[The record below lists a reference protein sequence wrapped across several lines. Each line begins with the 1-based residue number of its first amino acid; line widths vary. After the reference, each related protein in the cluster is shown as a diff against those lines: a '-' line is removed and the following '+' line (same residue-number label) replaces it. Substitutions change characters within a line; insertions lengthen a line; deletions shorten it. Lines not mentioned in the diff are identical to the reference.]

1 MHPLNY
7 VKPNILCYRIA
18 QGASWLVSR
27 LIFRRQLLR
36 NEIKG
41 KRGPFVVIANHGA
54 ALDFVN
60 LIGATKQPMTFV
72 ISNSFYH
79 TLPITGFLKKM
90 GVLPKQQF
98 QTTADDLK
106 RMKAVINAGQPLVIY
121 PAGLMCEDGLS
132 TPIPTATYK
141 FLKWLDVDVY
151 VARTQGS
158 YFVMPKWAK
167 GLRPGRTTMEIY
179 QLFTRVD
186 LRQASLDQVK
196 EKTDSAIIFDAYRE
210 QEQLQVSYRKGD
222 QLAGLENVLYRC
234 PECGKEFAMTVSGG
248 ILRCE
253 SCGLAHSAD
262 KFGFLHKVSPE
273 GTEIRYISDWSRK
286 IYSALKQSVS
296 LGEVSGIT
304 AATRF
309 QMIDFK
315 KHKFADVGAGTVTLA
330 GDVFTLDGTLN
341 GAPVHIAVPV
351 TGVPT
356 LPFSP
361 GRHFEVQHGKTIYR
375 CALDDGKLVMKFI
388 NLVKIQFELSREKLA
403 TRA

>member
-1 MHPLNY
+1 MAEK
-7 VKPNILCYRIA
+7 KPYNMLRYRIA

-27 LIFRRQLLR
+27 LIFRVKYKR
-36 NEIKG
+36 NHLKYAKG
-41 KRGPFVVIANHGA
+41 PYVVIANHQA

-60 LIGATKQPMTFV
+60 LITATSRPMTFV
-72 ISNSFYH
+72 ISRSFFS
-79 TLPITGFLKKM
+79 TLPLRGFIEKM
-90 GVLPKQQF
+90 GVIPKQQF
-98 QTTADDLK
+98 QTTATDLK
-106 RMKAVINAGQPLVIY
+106 KMKREIDAGRSVAIY

-132 TPIPTATYK
+132 TPIPAATYK
-141 FLKWLDVDVY
+141 FLKWLDADVY

-167 GLRPGRTTMEIY
+167 GMRPGRTTMDIY
-179 QLFTRVD
+179 QLFTRED

-315 KHKFADVGAGTVTLA
+315 KHKFVDVGAGTVTLA

-375 CALDDGKLVMKFI
+375 CVLDDGKPVMKFI
-388 NLVKIQFELSREKLA
+388 NLVKIQFELSREKIGA
-403 TRA
+403 K